1 MPDKRHPPT
10 AAGSLGR
17 TLLKTL
23 CTVALTALLIA
34 LLREGLSLLP
44 WVDRKT
50 GQHAG
55 SAVLQ
60 VLAADGNASQ
70 QQMIAAGLMVLCFL
84 LAIVLVRWGEGLLD
98 RSR

>member
-10 AAGSLGR
+10 AAGSIGR
-17 TLLKTL
+17 TLLKTV
-23 CTVALTALLIA
+23 CAVALTALLIS

-55 SAVLQ
+55 ASVLQ
-60 VLAADGNASQ
+60 VLAADGNTSQ

-84 LAIVLVRWGEGLLD
+84 LAIVLVRWGERLLD